1 MGLCATFLGE
11 NLIKIAHIAMRNQVE
26 AQINLLPVCPA
37 GVLVKNVEGVS
48 LGIVANGVD
57 AISMARLSSFTP

>member
-1 MGLCATFLGE
+1 
-11 NLIKIAHIAMRNQVE
+11 MRNQVE